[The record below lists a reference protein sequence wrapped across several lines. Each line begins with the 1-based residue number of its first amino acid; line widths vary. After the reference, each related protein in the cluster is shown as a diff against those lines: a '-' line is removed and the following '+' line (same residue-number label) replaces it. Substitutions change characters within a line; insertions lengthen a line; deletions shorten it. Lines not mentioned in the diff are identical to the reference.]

1 MNIFKVFA
9 SAKKGFQEEYASA
22 MITWLLNPNMEHGL
36 GYSFLSKFVEE
47 IAKYKTELEGITEKL
62 SSKLRVEYENQLQW
76 SSFLEYS
83 VDSAFIDIVLIIDDW
98 IFSIENKIRSESVSN
113 LKQLALQYEGL
124 KKNVN
129 NRYDNQYKIAVI
141 FLVPAASDGTLSPNI
156 EYTFDNIQTIE
167 NDLKIIVT
175 WQKSEGGFPSISNII
190 ESLLKDEWF
199 GNIDPIPE
207 YTRHTLKALKHFI
220 LNDFTG
226 YEYERSAST
235 YTGENPLTEARYS
248 MSILWGKKE
257 GFVGVQNGIGG
268 LLRRMSKEQIKAH
281 SFQYTTADMS
291 NKPGWLEIGFFNKI
305 TKWLINNEEVDVKW
319 QGTFYSDVLFKI
331 AKGFDDKVYIGIQ
344 GGEKA
349 LENMDNDKIRNK
361 KWKID
366 YKKGPTNNWIGGKTF
381 FKMLEKKKVF
391 N

>member
-22 MITWLLNPNMEHGL
+22 IITWLLNPNMEHGL

-47 IAKYKTELEGITEKL
+47 IAKYKTELEGLTEKL

-76 SSFLEYS
+76 SSFLEYG
-83 VDSAFIDIVLIIDDW
+83 VDIAFIDIVLIIDDW
-98 IFSIENKIRSESVSN
+98 IFSIENKIRSESISN

-124 KKNVN
+124 KKTVT

-141 FLVPAASDGTLSPNI
+141 FLVPAASDGALSPNI
-156 EYTFDNIQTIE
+156 EYTFENIQTSG
-167 NDLKIIVT
+167 NDFKMIVT
-175 WQKSEGGFPSISNII
+175 WQKSEGDFPSISNII
-190 ESLLKDEWF
+190 ESLLKDEWL

-226 YEYERSAST
+226 YEYERSTSS
-235 YTGENPLTEARYS
+235 YTGENPLTEDRHNVYV
-248 MSILWGKKE
+248 LWDKTE

-268 LLRRMSKEQIKAH
+268 LLRRMSIGQIKTH
-281 SFQYTTADMS
+281 SFQYTTSDMS
-291 NKPGWLEIGFFNKI
+291 NKPGWLEIDFFNKV
-305 TKWLINNEEVDVKW
+305 TKWLINNEEVDIKW
-319 QGTFYSDVLFKI
+319 QGTFYSDVLFRI
-331 AKGFDDKVYIGIQ
+331 AKGFNDKVYIGIQ
-344 GGEKA
+344 GGENA
-349 LENMDNDKIRNK
+349 LKNMDNDKIRDK
-361 KWKID
+361 RWKID
-366 YKKGPTNNWIGGKTF
+366 HTKGPTNNWIGGNTF
-381 FKMLEKKKVF
+381 FYLFEKKRVF